1 MVFILVVLGA
11 AASLRSDDC
20 VPSQLRAGALMFEER
35 TVRWWWCGLWL
46 AVLVPDIFVHQRD
59 FISVTR

>member
-11 AASLRSDDC
+11 PASLRSDDC
-20 VPSQLRAGALMFEER
+20 VLSQLRAGALMFEER
-35 TVRWWWCGLWL
+35 AVRWWCGLWL